1 MPTVNTSAAQPA
13 RTPAMNERDNE
24 QLSAYLDGELLPDE
38 AALVESQLAASP
50 EWQAARSELERADRL
65 LIEWHDTPPPRAE
78 IPENF
83 ERPSVESSI
92 RLPLLVA
99 IVLLVVIAILV
110 AVVWRTPSNSPAV
123 SSVPDVETGQDAPES
138 PSRVEPQEETVTTP
152 EPAAEPTP
160 DPDVAAEEPLGLAL
174 AGTVLG
180 QSPAAVLRDTKTGVE
195 KVYRVGDEVKDDV
208 TLTEVY
214 EKEVMLD
221 RNGETIRLTLGAL
234 TMEAPPERKV
244 SGLWR
249 VVLAM
254 DGQIEN
260 YGDVLTFEHEG
271 QHIEVMDEDG
281 ESFAAGTLEDRDLML
296 QFTEGDGVYVL
307 RGELA
312 RTLDYVV
319 MRFQGDTP
327 FGRDVDPESLEL
339 RFTRVPDDEQTVLAT
354 LVDRE
359 REAREIRDALM
370 AYARDHENLFPARL
384 DMLVPD
390 ELESSSLFTT
400 NEKRRVIY
408 DGRHRIAVPDLAAA
422 PRFDSF
428 QPYLPLGE
436 RWKAYDALLRTQY
449 GGDEWLESA
458 TILTV
463 DYSEPRVTYTVT
475 ARGDLHQEVHENG
488 GRANASVPDNGTI
501 NAWITQDQQNLQQL
515 GLYIRMFQNENEG
528 YTPGGWVSIFP
539 EYFTDPLV
547 LTSPKDDPGTNS
559 YIYLY
564 PGTHIADLVAE
575 RAGDPDIWT
584 NDRETADAIASEIP
598 ILLNRTDFP
607 GPEPGR
613 NVLYLDWHVAY
624 VPRDSD
630 EWRTYVEPHL
640 RGNR

>member
-1 MPTVNTSAAQPA
+1 
-13 RTPAMNERDNE
+13 MNERDSE

-38 AALVESQLAASP
+38 AAHVEAQLAASP
-50 EWQAARSELERADRL
+50 KWQAARIEMERADRL
-65 LIEWHDTPPPRAE
+65 LRGCHELPPARPE
-78 IPENF
+78 ISESIA
-83 ERPSVESSI
+83 RPGVEPSI
-92 RLPLLVA
+92 RLPLVA
-99 IVLLVVIAILV
+99 AVVLLVVIAILV
-110 AVVWRTPSNSPAV
+110 AVVWRSPADSPAV
-123 SSVPDVETGQDAPES
+123 SSVPAVDTGQDAPES
-138 PSRVEPQEETVTTP
+138 PSRVELREEPGAKP
-152 EPAAEPTP
+152 EPAAEPP
-160 DPDVAAEEPLGLAL
+160 SEPDVVAEEPLGLAL

-180 QSPAAVLRDTKTGVE
+180 QSPAAVLRDTKNGDE
-195 KVYRVGDEVKDDV
+195 KVYRVGDAVRDDV
-208 TLTEVY
+208 TLTDVY
-214 EKEVMLD
+214 EKEVVLD
-221 RNGETIRLTLGAL
+221 RNGETIRLTLGPL

-260 YGDVLTFEHEG
+260 YGDVLTIEQDG
-271 QHIEVMDEDG
+271 QHIVVTDEDG
-281 ESFAAGTLEDRDLML
+281 ESFATGTLEDRDLML
-296 QFTEGDGVYVL
+296 QFKEGHGVFVL

-327 FGRDVDPESLEL
+327 FGSDVDPESLEL
-339 RFTRVPDDEQTVLAT
+339 RFTKVPDDEQTILRT
-354 LVDRE
+354 LGERE

-370 AYARDHENLFPARL
+370 AYALDHENLFPATL

-390 ELESSSLFTT
+390 ELESSSPYTT
-400 NEKRRVIY
+400 NEERRVTY
-408 DGRHRIAVPDLAAA
+408 DGQHRIALPDLAGV

-436 RWKAYDALLRTQY
+436 RWRAYDELLRAQY
-449 GGDEWLESA
+449 GGDEWLEPA

-463 DYSEPRVTYTVT
+463 EYSEPRVTYTVT
-475 ARGDLHQEVHENG
+475 ARGDLHQKVHENE
-488 GRANASVPDNGTI
+488 GRANASVPDSGTI

-515 GLYIRMFQNENEG
+515 RIFIQMFQNENEG
-528 YTPGGWVSIFP
+528 YSPGGWVSIFP
-539 EYFTDPLV
+539 EYLTDPSI

-559 YIYLY
+559 YLYLH
-564 PGTHIADLVAE
+564 PGAQLQDLVAE
-575 RAGDPDIWT
+575 EAGDPNVWI